1 MSAERAGASLQSDEA
16 AASRRMALHH
26 GSVGHAIEANGLK
39 RAFGRRM
46 AVDGVD
52 LRIRAGD
59 CMAIFGPNGA
69 GKTTLL
75 RLLGGLLK
83 PSAGTAVV
91 GGVRL
96 PAGDEARGAVGLI
109 AHATMLYGALSA
121 RENVEFAA
129 RLHGVRD
136 YRAAAASALERMR
149 VLGRASA
156 PVRAL
161 SRGMQQRVAIAR
173 AIVHAPSVILL
184 DEPFTGLDDSGASAL
199 TTLLTTLRDGGAA
212 LVLVTHNL
220 PEGLALATHVSVM
233 RDGRFA
239 RCEERSAIDA
249 GQYQSEYRE
258 LLSHDA

>member
-1 MSAERAGASLQSDEA
+1 MT
-16 AASRRMALHH
+16 
-26 GSVGHAIEANGLK
+26 AIEAHGLT

-52 LRIRAGD
+52 LSIASGD

-83 PSAGTAVV
+83 PSAGTATI
-91 GGVRL
+91 GGVRI
-96 PAGDEARGAVGLI
+96 PSGDEGRGAVGVI
-109 AHATMLYGALSA
+109 AHATMLYGALSG

-129 RLHGVRD
+129 RLHGVRN
-136 YRAAAASALERMR
+136 YRDAATAALDKMH
-149 VLGRASA
+149 VLDRASA

-184 DEPFTGLDDSGASAL
+184 DEPFTGLDYAGASAL
-199 TTLLTTLRDGGAA
+199 TVLLGTLRVGGAA
-212 LVLVTHNL
+212 LVLVTHNIA
-220 PEGLALATHVSVM
+220 EGLAIATHASIM
-233 RDGRFA
+233 REGRFA
-239 RCEERSAIDA
+239 RSEKRASIDA
-249 GQYQSEYRE
+249 DRYQSEYRE
-258 LLSHDA
+258 LVSHGT